1 MSAEDFHARW
11 AKRNAATTENAENA
25 AFGAPQKQG
34 SITNTHDS
42 NTSLAHINHPLTDV
56 SSEEYKE
63 KPAPTLDEAQAMT
76 PQSDFTRVMKKD
88 VDANVKNTA
97 LKKLWTD
104 PRYNI
109 QDGLDTYIDDYSKPD
124 PMPPGMLEKLAHM
137 SFLTIFD
144 KKPEDDEKAGASKT
158 QQTEDKTLP
167 SPQPSPADA
176 GEGAKIASP
185 AVAGEGAKIASPA
198 VAGEGARTELKTDTE
213 PHENADL
220 QLQPNDAA
228 GRESDQHGTR

>member
-1 MSAEDFHARW
+1 MSAQDFHARW
-11 AKRNAATTENAENA
+11 AKRNAVKSVDADSAAVDALREQGLSVDTADSNA
-25 AFGAPQKQG
+25 
-34 SITNTHDS
+34 SIT
-42 NTSLAHINHPLTDV
+42 HINKGRSDV
-56 SSEEYKE
+56 SSGEYTE
-63 KPAPTLDEAQAMT
+63 SPAPTLDEAQAMT
-76 PQSDFTRVMKKD
+76 PQSDFTRVMKQD
-88 VDANVKNTA
+88 VDAKVKNTA

-144 KKPEDDEKAGASKT
+144 KKPEDDEK
-158 QQTEDKTLP
+158 TLP
-167 SPQPSPADA
+167 SPPPAAADA
-176 GEGAKIASP
+176 GEGVKIASP
-185 AVAGEGAKIASPA
+185 ADVGENAK
-198 VAGEGARTELKTDTE
+198 TELKTDTE

-228 GRESDQHGTR
+228 GRESDQQRTR